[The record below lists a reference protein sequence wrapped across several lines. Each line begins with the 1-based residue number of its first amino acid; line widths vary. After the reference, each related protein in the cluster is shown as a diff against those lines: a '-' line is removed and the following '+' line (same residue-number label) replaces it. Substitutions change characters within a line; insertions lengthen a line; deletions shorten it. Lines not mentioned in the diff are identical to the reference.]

1 VQPRRAARL
10 ALALAVG
17 AVAACHSGSRA
28 AATELPA
35 PVAGEARAPAGTDAR
50 APVGTDARAPFGT
63 DARAPV
69 GTDSLKGIV
78 RVVGIDALPVVTL
91 VPDDASRSVTL
102 DGPPSL
108 RRVAGL
114 RIAVV
119 GERSGARLAVRRFT
133 VLAANG
139 VPATDGVL
147 AADGDALVLVT
158 SDGTRHRLV
167 NPPPL
172 LRSSVGH
179 RAWVSGALDRAPV
192 AYGIIE

>member
-1 VQPRRAARL
+1 VKPGRAARL
-10 ALALAVG
+10 ALVLAV
-17 AVAACHSGSRA
+17 VAATACHSGSSVA
-28 AATELPA
+28 AAESPA
-35 PVAGEARAPAGTDAR
+35 PVAAGETRAPAGTDAR
-50 APVGTDARAPFGT
+50 API
-63 DARAPV
+63 
-69 GTDSLKGIV
+69 GTDSLEGIV
-78 RVVGIDALPVVTL
+78 RVVGVDALPLVTL
-91 VPDDASRSVTL
+91 VPDDASPSVTL
-102 DGPPSL
+102 DGPTSL
-108 RRVAGL
+108 RRVTGL

-172 LRSSVGH
+172 LRSSIGH
-179 RAWVSGALDRAPV
+179 RAWVSGALDRELV

>member
-1 VQPRRAARL
+1 MQPGRAARL
-10 ALALAVG
+10 ALALAAG
-17 AVAACHSGSRA
+17 AVAACHRGSSVA
-28 AATELPA
+28 AAESPA
-35 PVAGEARAPAGTDAR
+35 AVARAPAGTDAR
-50 APVGTDARAPFGT
+50 APVGTD
-63 DARAPV
+63 
-69 GTDSLKGIV
+69 SLEGIV
-78 RVVGIDALPVVTL
+78 RVVGVDALPVVTL
-91 VPDDASRSVTL
+91 APDDAGRSVTL

-114 RIAVV
+114 RIAAV
-119 GERSGARLAVRRFT
+119 GERSGTRLAVRRFT

-179 RAWVSGALDRAPV
+179 RAWVSGALDREPV
-192 AYGIIE
+192 ACGIID

>member
-1 VQPRRAARL
+1 VQPGRAARL
-10 ALALAVG
+10 ALALAAG
-17 AVAACHSGSRA
+17 AVAACNRGSRVA
-28 AATELPA
+28 AAESPT
-35 PVAGEARAPAGTDAR
+35 PVAGQARAPAGTDAR
-50 APVGTDARAPFGT
+50 APVGTD
-63 DARAPV
+63 
-69 GTDSLKGIV
+69 SLEGIV
-78 RVVGIDALPVVTL
+78 RVVGLDALPVVTL
-91 VPDDASRSVTL
+91 VPDDAGRSVTL

-114 RIAVV
+114 RIAAV

-147 AADGDALVLVT
+147 AVDGDALVLVT
-158 SDGTRHRLV
+158 PDGTRHRLV

-179 RAWVSGALDRAPV
+179 RAWVSGALDRELV
-192 AYGIIE
+192 AYGIID

>member
-1 VQPRRAARL
+1 MKPGRAARL
-10 ALALAVG
+10 ALALAAG
-17 AVAACHSGSRA
+17 AVAAACHRGSRV
-28 AATELPA
+28 AATESPA
-35 PVAGEARAPAGTDAR
+35 PVSEK
-50 APVGTDARAPFGT
+50 
-63 DARAPV
+63 ARAPV
-69 GTDSLKGIV
+69 GTDSLEGIV
-78 RVVGIDALPVVTL
+78 RVVGVEAFPQVVLAL
-91 VPDDASRSVTL
+91 DSASPAVTL
-102 DGPPSL
+102 DGPASL

-114 RIAVV
+114 RVAVV
-119 GERSGARLAVRRFT
+119 GERSGARLAVRRFI

-147 AADGDALVLVT
+147 AADGDTLVLVT

-179 RAWVSGALDRAPV
+179 RAWVSGALDRELV

>member
-1 VQPRRAARL
+1 MKPGRAARL
-10 ALALAVG
+10 ALALAAG
-17 AVAACHSGSRA
+17 AVAACHRASSVA
-28 AATELPA
+28 AAESPA
-35 PVAGEARAPAGTDAR
+35 PVSEK
-50 APVGTDARAPFGT
+50 
-63 DARAPV
+63 ARAPV
-69 GTDSLKGIV
+69 GTDSLEGTV
-78 RVVGIDALPVVTL
+78 RVVGVDALPVVTL
-91 VPDDASRSVTL
+91 VPDAASRSVTL

-114 RIAVV
+114 RIAAV

-147 AADGDALVLVT
+147 AADGDALMLVT

-179 RAWVSGALDRAPV
+179 RAWVSGALDRELV
-192 AYGIIE
+192 AYGIID

>member
-1 VQPRRAARL
+1 MKPGRAARL
-10 ALALAVG
+10 ALTLAAG
-17 AVAACHSGSRA
+17 AVAAACHRGSRV
-28 AATELPA
+28 AATESPA
-35 PVAGEARAPAGTDAR
+35 PVSEK
-50 APVGTDARAPFGT
+50 
-63 DARAPV
+63 ARAPV
-69 GTDSLKGIV
+69 GTDSLEGIV
-78 RVVGIDALPVVTL
+78 RVVGIDALPLVTL
-91 VPDDASRSVTL
+91 VPDDASPSVTL
-102 DGPPSL
+102 DGPASL
-108 RRVAGL
+108 RRVTGL

-119 GERSGARLAVRRFT
+119 GERSGARLAVRRFI

-139 VPATDGVL
+139 VPATDGVI
-147 AADGDALVLVT
+147 AADGDALLLVT

>member
-50 APVGTDARAPFGT
+50 APFGT

-69 GTDSLKGIV
+69 GTDSLEGIV

>member
-1 VQPRRAARL
+1 VKPGRAARL

-17 AVAACHSGSRA
+17 AVAACHSGSRVA
-28 AATELPA
+28 AAESPP
-35 PVAGEARAPAGTDAR
+35 PVGGEARAPAAQDA
-50 APVGTDARAPFGT
+50 G
-63 DARAPV
+63 APV
-69 GTDSLKGIV
+69 GTDSLEGIV
-78 RVVGIDALPVVTL
+78 RVVGVDALPVVTL

-179 RAWVSGALDRAPV
+179 RAWVSGALDRELV
-192 AYGIIE
+192 AYGIID

>member
-1 VQPRRAARL
+1 MQPGRAARL

-17 AVAACHSGSRA
+17 ALGAVAACHRGSSVA
-28 AATELPA
+28 AAES
-35 PVAGEARAPAGTDAR
+35 PVAI
-50 APVGTDARAPFGT
+50 
-63 DARAPV
+63 ARAPV
-69 GTDSLKGIV
+69 GTDSLEGIV
-78 RVVGIDALPVVTL
+78 RVVGVDALPVVTL
-91 VPDDASRSVTL
+91 VPDDASRPVTL

-114 RIAVV
+114 RIAAV

-147 AADGDALVLVT
+147 AADGDVLVLVT

-179 RAWVSGALDRAPV
+179 RAWVSGALDRELV
-192 AYGIIE
+192 AYGIID

>member
-1 VQPRRAARL
+1 MKPGRAARL

-17 AVAACHSGSRA
+17 AVAACHRGSSVA
-28 AATELPA
+28 AAESPA
-35 PVAGEARAPAGTDAR
+35 PVGGKARAPAAQDAS
-50 APVGTDARAPFGT
+50 
-63 DARAPV
+63 APV
-69 GTDSLKGIV
+69 GTDSLEGIV
-78 RVVGIDALPVVTL
+78 RVVGVDALPVVTL
-91 VPDDASRSVTL
+91 VPDDAGRSVTL

-114 RIAVV
+114 RIAAV
-119 GERSGARLAVRRFT
+119 GERSGARLTVRRFT

-158 SDGTRHRLV
+158 SDGARHRLV

-172 LRSSVGH
+172 LRANVSH
-179 RAWVSGALDRAPV
+179 RAWVSGPLDREAV